1 MKAIRTV
8 EGLAVNPVFSS
19 ADRRRARAEG
29 TLYDVPEFVTLP
41 VGQEIDCPDCWRLCV
56 KGLAVPNDDECR
68 AKFFEVVGD
77 PGRKAITEQIFLL
90 RTAAKTTKLSA
101 AEQRHLDHLEK
112 AYAVD
117 LKLAEEAKANA
128 LPGMGDTAGKPDSSG
143 SDTGSS
149 DSGGGSQSENTT
161 EPTKDTQGRKG
172 KA

>member
-8 EGLAVNPVFSS
+8 DGLAVNPVFSS
-19 ADRRRARAEG
+19 AERRRARVEG
-29 TLYDVPEFVTLP
+29 TPYDVPEFITMP
-41 VGQEIDCPDCWRLCV
+41 AGQEIDCPDCWRLCV

-90 RTAAKTTKLSA
+90 RTASKTTKLSA

-117 LKLAEEAKANA
+117 LKIAEEQKANA
-128 LPGMGDTAGKPDSSG
+128 LPGMGGETGKPDSGSG
-143 SDTGSS
+143 DAGG
-149 DSGGGSQSENTT
+149 SGGGEGSPSENAT
-161 EPTKDTQGRKG
+161 ESAKDTQGRKG